1 MIQFFTIAPDLITHP
16 LPMMEFSTVPSI
28 RHPLE
33 TTEEV
38 IAISELQEIIHF
50 INKNQQ
56 ERSRGKGEKRMSVTI
71 NKNGRTFIVE

>member
-1 MIQFFTIAPDLITHP
+1 MFIYDEIFRMNAFSDNNIGRYDTILSIAPDLITHP

-38 IAISELQEIIHF
+38 TLLPS
-50 INKNQQ
+50 KY
-56 ERSRGKGEKRMSVTI
+56 
-71 NKNGRTFIVE
+71 